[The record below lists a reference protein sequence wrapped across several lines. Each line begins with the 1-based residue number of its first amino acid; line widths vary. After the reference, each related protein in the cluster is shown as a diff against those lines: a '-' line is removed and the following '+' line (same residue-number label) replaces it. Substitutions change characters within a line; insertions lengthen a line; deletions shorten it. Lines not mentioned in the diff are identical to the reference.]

1 MAKQTITIYDV
12 AREAGV
18 SMATVSRVVNGNPN
32 VKPVTRKKVNEV
44 IERLDYHPNAVARG
58 LASKRS
64 TTIGVILPDITQMF
78 FASLAR
84 GIDDIASMYKYN
96 IILENSDEDVD
107 KKVEVLENLQAKQV
121 DGIIYMGNAVDDRL
135 REAFKAARTPVVFA
149 GSVDD
154 KNTLPS
160 VSIDN
165 KAAVYEAVNK
175 LIDNKNKK
183 IAFISGP
190 LSEPVNGKFR
200 LEGYRLALS
209 EAKVDYDENLVFE
222 TSNTYEDGVK
232 LASEIASTTGVT
244 AAFVA
249 NDSLAVGLL
258 NGHQDLGVEGTEDFE
273 IISSNNTSLTKMVR
287 PQISSI
293 GHPMYDTGA
302 VAMRL
307 LTKLMN
313 KEEVEERNI
322 TLPFD
327 MVFRQSTK

>member
-1 MAKQTITIYDV
+1 
-12 AREAGV
+12 
-18 SMATVSRVVNGNPN
+18 MATVSRVVNGNPN
-32 VKPVTRKKVNEV
+32 VKPDTRKKVNEV

-58 LASKRS
+58 LASKKS
-64 TTIGVILPDITQMF
+64 TTIGVILPDITEMF

-107 KKVEVLENLQAKQV
+107 KKVEVLENLLAKQV
-121 DGIIYMGNAVDDRL
+121 DGVIYMGNAIDDRL
-135 REAFKAARTPVVFA
+135 REAFKSARTPVVFA

-154 KNTLPS
+154 KHSMPS

-165 KAAVYEAVNK
+165 EAAVYESVRK
-175 LIDNKNKK
+175 LVENKNKK

-200 LEGYRLALS
+200 IEGYKRALAD
-209 EAKVDYDENLVFE
+209 AKIDFNDNLVFE
-222 TSNTYEDGVK
+222 TSNTYDDGIK
-232 LASEIASTTGVT
+232 LASQIASSDIT

-258 NGHQDLGVEGTEDFE
+258 NGLQDLDVKVPEEFE
-273 IISSNNTSLTKMVR
+273 IISSNNTSLAKMVR

-322 TLPFD
+322 TLPYD

>member
-32 VKPVTRKKVNEV
+32 VKPETRKKVNDV

-64 TTIGVILPDITQMF
+64 TTIGVILPDITEMF

-84 GIDDIASMYKYN
+84 GIDDIASMYNYN
-96 IILENSDEDVD
+96 IIIENSDEDVD
-107 KKVEVLENLQAKQV
+107 KKKEVLENLLAKQV
-121 DGIIYMGNAVDDRL
+121 DGIIYMGNAIDDKL
-135 REAFKAARTPVVFA
+135 REAFKAARVPVVFA

-154 KNTLPS
+154 KHSAPS

-165 KAAVYEAVNK
+165 TQAVYEAVKK
-175 LIDNKNKK
+175 LIDNKNKRV
-183 IAFISGP
+183 AFIAGP
-190 LSEPVNGKFR
+190 LNEPVNGKYR
-200 LEGYRLALS
+200 IEGYKKALA
-209 EAKVDYDENLVFE
+209 EANIPFNEKFIFE
-222 TSNTYEDGVK
+222 TNNTYDAGVK
-232 LASEIASTTGVT
+232 LASQIASSKIT

-249 NDSLAVGLL
+249 NDGLAVGLL
-258 NGHQDLGVEGTEDFE
+258 NGLHDLDVSVPEDFE

-307 LTKLMN
+307 LTKLME
-313 KEEVEERNI
+313 KEDVEETNVV
-322 TLPFD
+322 LKYD